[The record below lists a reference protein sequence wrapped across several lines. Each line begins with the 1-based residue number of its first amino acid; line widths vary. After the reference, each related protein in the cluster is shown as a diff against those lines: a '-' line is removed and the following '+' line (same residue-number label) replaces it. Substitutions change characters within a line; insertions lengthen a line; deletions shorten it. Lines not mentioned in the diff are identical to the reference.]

1 MNFNLKSPSSYRE
14 WREYFLFRYKILRKP
29 IGLHRSTIRDK
40 LEKISYHVMATNN
53 KGKIIGVGRLHF
65 VNIKESQ
72 IRYMAVDKNFR
83 KKGVG
88 NAIVQNLEMY
98 SLNNDRN
105 KIILNARENAVIF
118 YSKLGYVSLGI
129 IDVGINIKHF
139 QMKKILKIIL
149 PRTNSS

>member
-1 MNFNLKSPSSYRE
+1 
-14 WREYFLFRYKILRKP
+14 
-29 IGLHRSTIRDK
+29 
-40 LEKISYHVMATNN
+40 MATNN

-105 KIILNARENAVIF
+105 NIILNARENAVIF
-118 YSKLGYVSLGI
+118 YSKLGYANLGI
-129 IDVGINIKHF
+129 IDVGIDIKHF
-139 QMKKILKIIL
+139 QMKKNLKNY
-149 PRTNSS
+149 PSMNE

>member
-29 IGLHRSTIRDK
+29 ISLNRSTIRDN
-40 LEKISYHVMATNN
+40 LEKISYHVMATTI

-88 NAIVQNLEMY
+88 NAIVHNLEIH
-98 SLNNDRN
+98 SLNNYRN

-118 YSKLGYVSLGI
+118 YSKLGYVNFGK
-129 IDVGINIKHF
+129 IDVGIDIKHF
-139 QMKKILKIIL
+139 QMKKNLKNY
-149 PRTNSS
+149 PSRNE

>member
-29 IGLHRSTIRDK
+29 IGLNRSTIRDK

-88 NAIVQNLEMY
+88 NAIVNKLEIH
-98 SLNNDRN
+98 SLNNCRN

-118 YSKLGYVSLGI
+118 YSKLGYVNLGK
-129 IDVGINIKHF
+129 IDVGIDIKHF
-139 QMKKILKIIL
+139 QMKKNLKNC
-149 PRTNSS
+149 PSRSE

>member
-40 LEKISYHVMATNN
+40 LEKISYHVIAANN

-88 NAIVQNLEMY
+88 NAIVHKLEIH
-98 SLNNDRN
+98 SINNYRN

-118 YSKLGYVSLGI
+118 YSKLGYVNLGK
-129 IDVGINIKHF
+129 IDVGIDIKHF
-139 QMKKILKIIL
+139 QMKKNLKNC
-149 PRTNSS
+149 PSRSE

>member
-65 VNIKESQ
+65 VNIKINYLQYLFVE
-72 IRYMAVDKNFR
+72 
-83 KKGVG
+83 
-88 NAIVQNLEMY
+88 
-98 SLNNDRN
+98 
-105 KIILNARENAVIF
+105 IL
-118 YSKLGYVSLGI
+118 
-129 IDVGINIKHF
+129 
-139 QMKKILKIIL
+139 
-149 PRTNSS
+149 

>member
-40 LEKISYHVMATNN
+40 IEKISYHVMATNN

-88 NAIVQNLEMY
+88 NAIVHKLEIH
-98 SLNNDRN
+98 SLNNYRN
-105 KIILNARENAVIF
+105 KIILNARESAVIF
-118 YSKLGYVSLGI
+118 YSKLGYVNLGK
-129 IDVGINIKHF
+129 IDVGIDIKHF
-139 QMKKILKIIL
+139 QMKKNLKNC
-149 PRTNSS
+149 PSRSE

>member
-14 WREYFLFRYKILRKP
+14 WREYFLFRYKILSKP

-65 VNIKESQ
+65 VNIKEAQ

-88 NAIVQNLEMY
+88 NAIVHKLEIH
-98 SLNNDRN
+98 SLNNYRN

-118 YSKLGYVSLGI
+118 YSKLGYVNLGK
-129 IDVGINIKHF
+129 IDVGIDIKHF
-139 QMKKILKIIL
+139 QMKKNLKNC
-149 PRTNSS
+149 PSRNE

>member
-1 MNFNLKSPSSYRE
+1 MNFNLKSPSSYQE
-14 WREYFLFRYKILRKP
+14 WKEYFLFRYKILRKP

-72 IRYMAVDKNFR
+72 IKNFR

-88 NAIVQNLEMY
+88 NAIVHKLEIH
-98 SLNNDRN
+98 SLNNYRN

-118 YSKLGYVSLGI
+118 YSKLGYVNLGK
-129 IDVGINIKHF
+129 IDVGIDIKHF
-139 QMKKILKIIL
+139 QMKKNLKNC
-149 PRTNSS
+149 PSRSE

>member
-1 MNFNLKSPSSYRE
+1 MNFNLKSPSSYQE

-40 LEKISYHVMATNN
+40 LEKISYHVMAVNN
-53 KGKIIGVGRLHF
+53 KEEIIGVGRLHF
-65 VNIKESQ
+65 VNTKESQ

-88 NAIVQNLEMY
+88 NAIVHKLEMH
-98 SLNNDRN
+98 SINTHRN

-118 YSKLGYVSLGI
+118 YSKLGYVNFGK
-129 IDVGINIKHF
+129 IDVGIDIKHF
-139 QMKKILKIIL
+139 QMKKNLKNY
-149 PRTNSS
+149 PSKNE

>member
-40 LEKISYHVMATNN
+40 IEKISYHVMATNN

-88 NAIVQNLEMY
+88 NAIVHRLEIH
-98 SLNNDRN
+98 SLNNYRN

-118 YSKLGYVSLGI
+118 YPKLGYVNLGK
-129 IDVGINIKHF
+129 IDVGIDIKHF
-139 QMKKILKIIL
+139 QMKKNLKNC
-149 PRTNSS
+149 PSRSE

>member
-88 NAIVQNLEMY
+88 NAIVHKLEMH
-98 SLNNDRN
+98 SIDSHRNN
-105 KIILNARENAVIF
+105 IILNARENAVIF
-118 YSKLGYVSLGI
+118 YSKLGYVNFGK
-129 IDVGINIKHF
+129 IDVGIDIKHF
-139 QMKKILKIIL
+139 QMKKNLKNY
-149 PRTNSS
+149 PSKNE

>member
-1 MNFNLKSPSSYRE
+1 
-14 WREYFLFRYKILRKP
+14 
-29 IGLHRSTIRDK
+29 
-40 LEKISYHVMATNN
+40 MANNN

-88 NAIVQNLEMY
+88 NAIVHKLEIH
-98 SLNNDRN
+98 SINNYRN

-118 YSKLGYVSLGI
+118 YSKLGYVNLGK
-129 IDVGINIKHF
+129 IDVGIDIKHF
-139 QMKKILKIIL
+139 QMKKNLKNC
-149 PRTNSS
+149 PSRSE

>member
-14 WREYFLFRYKILRKP
+14 WREYFLFRYNILRKP

-40 LEKISYHVMATNN
+40 LEKISYHVMAVNN
-53 KGKIIGVGRLHF
+53 KEEIIGVGRLHF
-65 VNIKESQ
+65 VNTKESQ

-88 NAIVQNLEMY
+88 NAIVHKLEMH
-98 SLNNDRN
+98 SINTHRN

-118 YSKLGYVSLGI
+118 YSKLGYVNFGK
-129 IDVGINIKHF
+129 IDVGIDIKHF
-139 QMKKILKIIL
+139 QMKKNLKNYL
-149 PRTNSS
+149 SRNE

>member
-1 MNFNLKSPSSYRE
+1 MNFILKSPSSYRE

-40 LEKISYHVMATNN
+40 IEKISYHVMATNN

-88 NAIVQNLEMY
+88 NAIVHKLEIH
-98 SLNNDRN
+98 SLNNYRN

-118 YSKLGYVSLGI
+118 YSKLGYVNLGK
-129 IDVGINIKHF
+129 IDVGIDIKHF
-139 QMKKILKIIL
+139 QMKKNLKNC
-149 PRTNSS
+149 PSRSE

>member
-29 IGLHRSTIRDK
+29 IGLQRSTIRDK
-40 LEKISYHVMATNN
+40 IEKISYHVMATNN

-88 NAIVQNLEMY
+88 NAIVHKLEIH
-98 SLNNDRN
+98 SLNNYRN

-118 YSKLGYVSLGI
+118 YSKLGYVNLGK
-129 IDVGINIKHF
+129 IDVGIDIKHF
-139 QMKKILKIIL
+139 QMKKNLKNC
-149 PRTNSS
+149 PSRSE

>member
-29 IGLHRSTIRDK
+29 IGLNRSTIRDK
-40 LEKISYHVMATNN
+40 LEKISYHVMVTNN

-88 NAIVQNLEMY
+88 NAIVHKLEIH
-98 SLNNDRN
+98 SLNNYRN

-118 YSKLGYVSLGI
+118 YSKLGYVNLGK
-129 IDVGINIKHF
+129 IDVGIDIKHF
-139 QMKKILKIIL
+139 QMKKNIKNCHS
-149 PRTNSS
+149 RSE